1 MTRTTRLVLALA
13 INGALVIGEAVT
25 GLSSHSAALL
35 SDAGHNLTDVVAIAI
50 SLLAVRWALRPRSD
64 QRSFGNHRGTILAAL
79 ANAAI
84 LGVVTVA
91 ILAISVERLV
101 HPAHVH
107 GAVVVVVAAVAT
119 AANLL
124 AVLALREGGRDHNMR
139 ANVVHM
145 AADAL
150 SSLAVLVA
158 GVLILTLGTGLDR
171 ADPIASVLVSVLI
184 CVEAARLVRTSA
196 DVLLE
201 STPRDVDLGALR
213 AAITGVDEVAEVHDL
228 HVWSLSSDVRALSA
242 HLVLS
247 GHPSLE
253 AAQAVGEQVRTQIS
267 EHFDIAHTTFAL
279 ECERCE
285 DEGDPCDMDE
295 VAFGT
300 GRRPGVT
307 VLTEPQTRRSP
318 E

>member
-13 INGALVIGEAVT
+13 LNATLVIGEVLG
-25 GLSSHSAALL
+25 GLAAHSTALL
-35 SDAGHNLTDVVAIAI
+35 SDAGHNLTDVVAVGI

-79 ANAAI
+79 VNAAI

-91 ILAISVERLV
+91 IMAISVERLV
-101 HPAHVH
+101 HPSRVH
-107 GAVVVVVAAVAT
+107 GGLVILVAAVALVT
-119 AANLL
+119 NLL
-124 AVLALREGGRDHNMR
+124 AVLALHEGGDRDHNMR
-139 ANVVHM
+139 TNLVHM
-145 AADAL
+145 AADAA
-150 SSLAVLVA
+150 SSLAVLAA
-158 GVLILTLGTGLDR
+158 GVLILTVGPRLDR
-171 ADPIASVLVSVLI
+171 ADPIASLLVSVLI
-184 CVEAARLVRTSA
+184 CIEAARLVRRSA

-213 AAITGVDEVAEVHDL
+213 AAITGIDAVADVHDL
-228 HVWSLSSDVRALSA
+228 HVWSLSSEIRALSA

-253 AAQAVGEQVRTQIS
+253 AAQAVGERARVQIS
-267 EHFDIAHTTFAL
+267 GRFGIAHTTFAL

-295 VAFGT
+295 LAIGANRAD
-300 GRRPGVT
+300 G
-307 VLTEPQTRRSP
+307 SHH
-318 E
+318 